1 MATALLPF
9 SEWVAGTL
17 QNSVPANDNA
27 LRSEVLSVNVISDAT
42 TAQPGSPA
50 DGDCYIV
57 PAGATGAQW
66 ATFAAGSLAY
76 FRAGTW
82 YEFTA
87 YEGLLKVVAGEI
99 KLYNGSSWEVY
110 GGSNLPLSVEEGGV
124 EVSADVATINFT
136 GSGVSVTETS
146 PGVVEVEISSG
157 GFANPMTSAGD
168 LIVGGTGG
176 AAQRLGIGA
185 SGQVLRVV
193 SGAPQWSDESGGG
206 GGSLPVFF
214 DGALIPQ
221 GFTAGFFSIGHS
233 SPSFTG
239 SSGGGSF
246 NASSP
251 VLRYPHRSATAVAA
265 TNAIAGIRQS
275 DGTKFVCRNAGFYF
289 CSAVCPSNGAATASH
304 RLFCGLI
311 DSTTAPTDVNPS
323 TLTNF
328 VALGYDSGDSQ
339 VQIMHND
346 GSGTATKIALGSS
359 FPKPTA
365 DDSAWYFLELRCEK
379 EGSSI
384 DYRVVNPISG
394 AEASGI
400 ISTDMPSLTTSM
412 NFYQWMSAGGTST
425 GISLRMGTLRL
436 RI

>member
-1 MATALLPF
+1 MTAIFPLAVWQP
-9 SEWVAGTL
+9 GTL
-17 QNSVPANDNA
+17 QPSTPVNDNA
-27 LRSEVLSVNVISDAT
+27 LRVEVLQRGALSVLST
-42 TAQPGSPA
+42 PPGSPS
-50 DGDCYIV
+50 DGDVHIV
-57 PAGATGAQW
+57 GASPTGAW
-66 ATFAAGSLAY
+66 SSFSEHDVVLW
-76 FRAGTW
+76 RAGTW
-82 YEFTA
+82 YRFSPFR
-87 YEGLLKVVAGEI
+87 GWVKEI
-99 KLYNGSSWEVY
+99 N
-110 GGSNLPLSVEEGGV
+110 
-124 EVSADVATINFT
+124 
-136 GSGVSVTETS
+136 
-146 PGVVEVEISSG
+146 
-157 GFANPMTSAGD
+157 GD
-168 LIVGGTGG
+168 LYIYDGTDWVEY
-176 AAQRLGIGA
+176 
-185 SGQVLRVV
+185 S
-193 SGAPQWSDESGGG
+193 SSGGG

-221 GFTAGFFSIGHS
+221 GFTAGFTLIGHS
-233 SPSFTG
+233 NPSFTG
-239 SSGGGSF
+239 SSGGGLF

-251 VLRYPHRSATAVAA
+251 ALRYPHRSATAVAA

-311 DSTTAPTDVNPS
+311 DSTAAPTDVNPS
-323 TLTNF
+323 GLTNF

-359 FPKPTA
+359 FPKPTSA
-365 DDSAWYFLELRCEK
+365 DSAWYFLELRCEK

-384 DYRVVNPISG
+384 DYRVLNPISG
-394 AEASGI
+394 AEASGS
-400 ISTDMPSLTTSM
+400 ISSDMPSLTTSM